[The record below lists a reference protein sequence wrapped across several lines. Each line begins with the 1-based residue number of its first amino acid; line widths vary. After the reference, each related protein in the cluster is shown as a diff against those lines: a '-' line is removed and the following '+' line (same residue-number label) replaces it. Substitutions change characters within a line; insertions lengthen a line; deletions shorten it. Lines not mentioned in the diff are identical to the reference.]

1 MTVTATQS
9 SSGIFSLH
17 GQGLKLTSNDDAAP
31 YCSLL
36 DGMGQDVTEIHL
48 GGNTL
53 GVEACR
59 AFADVIRTKKQL
71 KVSSR
76 IRVIKFGLVVVL
88 TDAPSTTLDR

>member
-17 GQGLKLTSNDDAAP
+17 GQGLKLTSNDEAAP

-59 AFADVIRTKKQL
+59 AFAHVIRTKKQL
-71 KVSSR
+71 KVS
-76 IRVIKFGLVVVL
+76 VVHFVVVL
-88 TDAPSTTLDR
+88 TDAHFTTLDR